1 MVADIIKRAGGVYRV
16 AEECGVTRQAV
27 EQWISFNRIPAE
39 RALTVARM
47 AQARPSEVRPDL
59 YPPGMVA

>member
-1 MVADIIKRAGGVYRV
+1 MVADIISRAGGVYRV
-16 AEECGVTRQAV
+16 AEELGVTRQAV
-27 EQWISFNRIPAE
+27 EQWIGSNRIPAE
-39 RALTVARM
+39 RALAVARL